1 MHRDHRYFPNS
12 AVNSVWT
19 LRGAGLVAFCLFLG
33 WGIPCVHAD
42 SESNLQSS
50 DFELSNESNPWPI
63 LYTIRGRYFED
74 RDARKIR
81 VQIDGG
87 FLHVNPSSRIAPFR
101 LERLQLGICRMV
113 SRRQGHWDS
122 FLSSANKWDWYP
134 HQADERNSVLLDFTP
149 EIGGNYPIQPAT
161 VELAIP
167 DDFDLKSS
175 WLCSIIW
182 NSDHSGYLPA
192 HTGYY
197 FSSAPRT
204 DQSPITSP

>member
-1 MHRDHRYFPNS
+1 MHWGRRYFLRS
-12 AVNSVWT
+12 AIRSVWA
-19 LRGAGLVAFCLFLG
+19 LRCAGLVGLCLFLDL
-33 WGIPCVHAD
+33 GIPRVYAD
-42 SESNLQSS
+42 PGAALLSS
-50 DFELSNESNPWPI
+50 DFVLSNENNPWPI
-63 LYTIRGRYFED
+63 LYSIKGRYFED
-74 RDARKIR
+74 GSARKIR

-87 FLHVNPSSRIAPFR
+87 SLHVNANSKIAPFR
-101 LERLQLGICRMV
+101 IERLQLGICRMV

-122 FLSSANKWDWYP
+122 FLSSADKWDWYP
-134 HQADERNSVLLDFTP
+134 HLTDEQNSVALDFTP

-197 FSSAPRT
+197 FSAAPRT
-204 DQSPITSP
+204 E